1 MIFVTFPILVWML
14 DGALPPARVG
24 TRKPGLIR
32 RLWPA
37 FRIGWMFGFGY
48 FLAGL
53 WWIGNALLV
62 EAETFAWLL
71 PIAVTALP
79 AGLALFWGLAC
90 AVARIVWHDVGR
102 LDWLRVIILATALAL
117 AEFARGTVLTGFP
130 WNLVGYAAMP
140 SPAAMQSA
148 ALIGAYGVTF
158 LTLLAACAPSILPRP
173 GGWKLALPMI
183 AILVGGHIGYGTLRL
198 SQNATELRSD
208 IVIRIVQPAIGQRDK
223 WLGTN
228 EDAIMTRYLDGT
240 NANTGPETASAAAFT
255 HIIWPES
262 AFPFILTE
270 RRDRLTQIADLLP
283 ATTTLLTG
291 AMRREPS
298 IGNEPSRVYNSI
310 LAVDGEGTVVGA
322 RDKVHLVPFGEY
334 LPFTGLLAPL
344 GLQQVVAGS
353 GFAAGSRRGTLALA
367 DTPPLLP
374 LICYEIIFPGRVMAQ
389 EGERPAWIVNLTN
402 DAWYGNTPGPYQHA
416 HQAQVRAV
424 ETGLPLVRAANNGI
438 SMVTDGYG
446 RRIAELPLGVRG
458 VVDSALPV
466 ATGTPPFTRMGN
478 HPVVIFLL
486 GLLLVAMTLSGVV
499 ARRKA

>member
-1 MIFVTFPILVWML
+1 MIERIANAIILLHGWRAGLLAFLAGAVTALALAPLHIWPVVFVTFPILVWLL

-24 TRKPGLIR
+24 DRRPGLIR
-32 RLWPA
+32 RVWPA
-37 FRIGWMFGFGY
+37 FRIGWLFGFGY

-90 AVARIVWHDVGR
+90 AFARIVWHDVGR
-102 LDWLRVIILATALAL
+102 LDWLRVVTLVSALAL

-140 SPAAMQSA
+140 SLVAMQSA
-148 ALIGAYGVTF
+148 ALVGAYGVTF
-158 LTLLAACAPSILPRP
+158 LALLAACAPSLLPRP
-173 GGWKLALPMI
+173 GGWKIALPI
-183 AILVGGHIGYGTLRL
+183 IVVLIGSHIGYGTVRL
-198 SQNATELRSD
+198 AQNPTELRD
-208 IVIRIVQPAIGQRDK
+208 DVMIRIVQPAIDQRDK
-223 WLGTN
+223 WLGNN
-228 EDAIMTRYLDGT
+228 EDAIMRRFLDGT

-291 AMRREPS
+291 AMRREPP

-310 LAVDGEGTVVGA
+310 LAVDGAGTIVGA
-322 RDKVHLVPFGEY
+322 RDKTHLVPFGEY
-334 LPFTGLLAPL
+334 LPFTDLLAPL

-353 GFAAGSRRGTLALA
+353 GFAAGNRRQTLALA
-367 DTPPLLP
+367 DTPLLLP
-374 LICYEIIFPGRVMAQ
+374 LICYEIIFPGRVIPQ
-389 EGERPAWIVNLTN
+389 GGERPAWIVNLTN

-416 HQAQVRAV
+416 HQAQVRAGRNRPAARSCGQQRHFDDNGRLR
-424 ETGLPLVRAANNGI
+424 TPYSRSAAWRARCG
-438 SMVTDGYG
+438 
-446 RRIAELPLGVRG
+446 
-458 VVDSALPV
+458 
-466 ATGTPPFTRMGN
+466 
-478 HPVVIFLL
+478 
-486 GLLLVAMTLSGVV
+486 
-499 ARRKA
+499 